1 MRPVSLSSAA
11 HACIAGHEARTAD
24 ISPGTHIPRI
34 YLRCI
39 AARVGTSYLPSD
51 LFFKRFP

>member
-1 MRPVSLSSAA
+1 MRPVALSSAA

-24 ISPGTHIPRI
+24 LSPASHIPRI

-39 AARVGTSYLPSD
+39 AFRAGTSYLPRD
-51 LFFKRFP
+51 LFFKRSP